1 MTMGG
6 CGVTVNRTQFFSSP
20 EPHMAV
26 LTCLEYSTG
35 MPLSSMRRIFMP
47 FSHVLWLFIFASIV
61 FMIFL
66 LCMNKKIRTPQKD
79 GSVTAMAY
87 EASVFD
93 VLGTFLGHP
102 LTKMAFRNNTIFGMI
117 LWLLTT
123 FVLRNVYL
131 GSLFNILAAQV
142 NEDPVD
148 TIARVIQHNYTVYST
163 PAAYELFYTSMPN
176 IRNQ

>member
-1 MTMGG
+1 
-6 CGVTVNRTQFFSSP
+6 
-20 EPHMAV
+20 
-26 LTCLEYSTG
+26 
-35 MPLSSMRRIFMP
+35 
-47 FSHVLWLFIFASIV
+47 
-61 FMIFL
+61 
-66 LCMNKKIRTPQKD
+66 
-79 GSVTAMAY
+79 MAY

-163 PAAYELFYTSMPN
+163 PAAYAKLYATVPR